1 MTTTHVIFLLCT
13 IAVLGAQL
21 RAESAPAAQ
30 KPRIV
35 TAKELNEG
43 TAVII
48 GDLGVPLITAVEIV
62 ATVEEELSPYL
73 EKPDGRPIPTGTYVL
88 KVEEINGKKLAEPQT
103 LRFFLSHAMNVAVA
117 PNEAELDEL
126 LKSLASLANDP
137 GFQADLNSDGKRFF
151 PNIRNVADA
160 AAYRQSYVGSRHRLV
175 VYEEAR
181 QDGEPA
187 ILPPDSWSWGVGV
200 DHKRFE
206 TYLCVLRERKL

>member
-62 ATVEEELSPYL
+62 ATVEEELSPL
-73 EKPDGRPIPTGTYVL
+73 PR
-88 KVEEINGKKLAEPQT
+88 
-103 LRFFLSHAMNVAVA
+103 
-117 PNEAELDEL
+117 
-126 LKSLASLANDP
+126 
-137 GFQADLNSDGKRFF
+137 
-151 PNIRNVADA
+151 
-160 AAYRQSYVGSRHRLV
+160 
-175 VYEEAR
+175 EAR
-181 QDGEPA
+181 RAAPSDRHLCIEGRRDQREK
-187 ILPPDSWSWGVGV
+187 VGGAANAQIFSV
-200 DHKRFE
+200 PCDECRGGAE
-206 TYLCVLRERKL
+206 

>member
-1 MTTTHVIFLLCT
+1 
-13 IAVLGAQL
+13 
-21 RAESAPAAQ
+21 
-30 KPRIV
+30 
-35 TAKELNEG
+35 
-43 TAVII
+43 
-48 GDLGVPLITAVEIV
+48 
-62 ATVEEELSPYL
+62 
-73 EKPDGRPIPTGTYVL
+73 
-88 KVEEINGKKLAEPQT
+88 
-103 LRFFLSHAMNVAVA
+103 MNVAVA